1 MSQVYDPG
9 RHEITPPAA
18 SEAARTGRMDPTTIL
33 RRLAAKR
40 AADSLRGHLRL
51 LLEQDPDP
59 EVRQR
64 AARVIT
70 AINQLT

>member
-1 MSQVYDPG
+1 
-9 RHEITPPAA
+9 
-18 SEAARTGRMDPTTIL
+18 MDPTTIL

-59 EVRQR
+59 ELRQR

-70 AINQLT
+70 AISQLT